1 MNAENSDIK
10 VEDVMIQ
17 IKENIKK
24 RRKENLDGDNIIST
38 GQCQPVDIPENV
50 KQDIDYINSNWDLRY
65 TEYNI
70 SSHRPIIGR
79 LLTFGRRLVH
89 GEVRRYMD
97 LIIGKQSEFNASV
110 VRISNSLMERID
122 SKIDVINRDIDSK
135 IDTKGSC
142 NRDIYS
148 KVDTKGSCNRDID
161 SKVDTRGLYNNNK
174 MNYFLFEEKYRG
186 STEDIKQRQ
195 LVFLEYFKNCKNV
208 LDVGCGRGEFMSL
221 LNENGIG
228 IKGVDINEDMVLF
241 CKKNDLDVTEI
252 DALAYLDSLK
262 DKSLDGI
269 FSGQVVEHLQ
279 PNELINLLK
288 LCYDKM
294 IYGSYFVAETI
305 NPTCLGTFSTN
316 FYMDFSHVKPVH
328 PETFKFLLES
338 IGFRDIQFKF
348 LSPFPDGAKL
358 KNVDLENVPE
368 ESKKEF
374 EILNQNI
381 NKLNDFIFGF
391 RDYAIIGKK

>member
-1 MNAENSDIK
+1 MSSENNDIK
-10 VEDVMIQ
+10 VEDVMSQ

-24 RRKENLDGDNIIST
+24 RREENFENENIVAT
-38 GQCQPVDIPENV
+38 RLLQPVNISEDI
-50 KQDIDYINSNWDLRY
+50 KHDIDYINSNWDLRY

-70 SSHRPIIGR
+70 SSHRKIIGR
-79 LLTFGRRLVH
+79 LLTFGRRLIH
-89 GEVRRYMD
+89 GEVRRYVD
-97 LIIGKQSEFNASV
+97 LIIGNQSEFNARL
-110 VRISNSLMERID
+110 VRVSNNLINGID
-122 SKIDVINRDIDSK
+122 SKIGVINKDIDSK
-135 IDTKGSC
+135 INTKE
-142 NRDIYS
+142 
-148 KVDTKGSCNRDID
+148 
-161 SKVDTRGLYNNNK
+161 LYNNNK
-174 MNYFLFEEKYRG
+174 MNYFLFEEEYRG
-186 STEDIKQRQ
+186 STEEIKQRQ
-195 LVFLEYFKNCKNV
+195 LIFLEYFKNCKNT
-208 LDVGCGRGEFMSL
+208 LDIGCGRGEFMSL
-221 LNENGIG
+221 LKENGIG

-241 CKKNDLDVTEI
+241 CKKNGLEVLET
-252 DALAYLDSLK
+252 DALTYLDSLK

-316 FYMDFSHVKPVH
+316 FYMDLSHVKPVH
-328 PETFKFLLES
+328 PETLKFLLES

-348 LSPFPDGAKL
+348 LSPFPDGARL
-358 KNVDLENVPE
+358 KNVDLKNVPE

-374 EILNQNI
+374 EILNQNV